1 MLTSHSSNDSCA
13 LVSMEPIYVWSR
25 PSFVIIIQAFIWIYR
40 KYRCDVENKVKLL
53 AASVLQ
59 ITPSQFNF
67 MHRDNERGCTV
78 FQRSIE
84 EAPVKHDE
92 SNLLGFIR

>member
-40 KYRCDVENKVKLL
+40 KYRCDVENKLKLL

-59 ITPSQFNF
+59 ITQVNLISCIETTNGDALLSFN
-67 MHRDNERGCTV
+67 DRG
-78 FQRSIE
+78 
-84 EAPVKHDE
+84 
-92 SNLLGFIR
+92 GFSET

>member
-40 KYRCDVENKVKLL
+40 KYRCDVENKLKLL

-59 ITPSQFNF
+59 ITQVNLISCIETTNGDALLSFN
-67 MHRDNERGCTV
+67 D
-78 FQRSIE
+78 RSRR
-84 EAPVKHDE
+84 
-92 SNLLGFIR
+92 LQ

>member
-40 KYRCDVENKVKLL
+40 KYRCDVENKLKLL

-59 ITPSQFNF
+59 ITQVNLISCIETTNGDALLSFN
-67 MHRDNERGCTV
+67 DRGGSSET
-78 FQRSIE
+78 
-84 EAPVKHDE
+84 
-92 SNLLGFIR
+92 